1 MEAEPPPPSKRPA
14 KLKIGTVG
22 AAEVVVAAS
31 EVDATGR
38 RKTGVEQDEQLIFF
52 LIKFFF

>member
-22 AAEVVVAAS
+22 AAEVVVAS
-31 EVDATGR
+31 EVDAAGR
-38 RKTGVEQDEQLIFF
+38 RKTGVEQDEQLI
-52 LIKFFF
+52 LFFF